1 MTIRTIIMP
10 FASTAHASERLEGA
24 LNVAR
29 YFGAHLD
36 VLHAQIGPQQLMPE
50 ERQLLPS
57 KWLSRIDQLVNNY
70 VAEDMHESEQA
81 FVSLCDKLQVP
92 MLDSDD
98 LVMNEANLSVSAQWH
113 NLSGYR
119 ADVVSERGKV
129 SDLIIIP
136 KPLNGKTSVSFD
148 VALEHGSRPILLMPR
163 EQKLF
168 RPETVLIAW
177 NGDDP
182 GARAVKASMPLLRQ
196 AKNIIVVTSE
206 RSLDK
211 KPSQQD
217 LKRYLGLHNI
227 DAECI
232 SFKEGRTRT
241 PQAILAHAERF
252 NADLIVAG
260 AFAHK
265 KMHQQILGGV
275 TRKLLSKTTVPLFMV
290 G

>member
-10 FASTAHASERLEGA
+10 FASAANSKERLEGA

-36 VLHAQIGPQQLMPE
+36 VLHAQISPQQLLPD
-50 ERQLLPS
+50 ERQLLPTR
-57 KWLSRIDQLVNNY
+57 WLSRIDQLVNSY
-70 VAEDMHESEQA
+70 VAEDMNESEKE
-81 FVSLCDKLQVP
+81 FVALCDRLKVP
-92 MLDSDD
+92 QLDSET

-113 NLSGYR
+113 NLVGYR

-136 KPLNGKTSVSFD
+136 KPQYGKTSVSFD
-148 VALEHGSRPILLMPR
+148 VAIEHGSRPILLMPR
-163 EQKLF
+163 EQKQF
-168 RPETVLIAW
+168 KPECVLIAW

-182 GARAVKASMPLLRQ
+182 GARAVKAAMPLLRQ

-206 RSLDK
+206 RSLNN

-227 DAECI
+227 EAECI

-241 PQAILAHAERF
+241 PYAILEHVERF
-252 NADLIVAG
+252 NVDLIVAG
-260 AFAHK
+260 AFMNRK
-265 KMHQQILGGV
+265 VHQPMLGGV

-290 G
+290 S